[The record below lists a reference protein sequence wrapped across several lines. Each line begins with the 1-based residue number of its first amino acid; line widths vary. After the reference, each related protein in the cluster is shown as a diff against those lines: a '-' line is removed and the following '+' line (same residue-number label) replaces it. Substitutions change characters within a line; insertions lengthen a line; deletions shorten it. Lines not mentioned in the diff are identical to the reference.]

1 LRIATFERM
10 KNSLNSCI
18 KKAFLFSLLI
28 SFLLLNGKYLLADD
42 VLITQKSDQGITITF
57 TPQEWRISPETIN
70 GKSYFKID
78 FRNSSYNLS
87 AGNPQVP
94 KRTVVIGIPFGA
106 KVNLEILETRKKRTI
121 SGSILPVPRILGE
134 SLGKIEYQEDVNIYQ
149 SDQYF
154 PGQIAEISTPKI
166 MRDQQVVILNLCPV
180 RFEPKNKV
188 FNLFE
193 RLVVRVNFLGG
204 KKLFDN
210 AGQFENERLYEQV
223 LINPGQSAK
232 WRKIHKRIA
241 KRLKA
246 NYGGD
251 FYKIYVN
258 ENGIYKI
265 TGSDLRNAGLDMN
278 NVNPNTLKIYNN
290 GGLQLPRNLNV
301 SRPGSLIEN
310 AIIVEDGADGIFDT
324 NDYIL
329 FYGRSVKGWKFNQD
343 SSRFSHY
350 LHPYARE
357 NVYWLGWQ
365 DLSPGKRVQNRSVS
379 GSLPAV
385 NVTDFLDHDFVENEY
400 KNLLNSGIC
409 WLGNYFSSEARQR
422 IYQFN
427 LKGAVPN
434 KRAEIRLEFAGIS
447 NNYHRFLCYCND
459 LFVGSVPAFY
469 GSGGNDINIRK
480 KYFTAEIN
488 SGLVDGY
495 NKIKIEYLPKN
506 DASLAYM
513 DWIELDFYRQLNA
526 IDDLLEFYSPDSA
539 GVFNYSIQS
548 FSTDDIL
555 VFDVSQFD
563 EITRINNTQI
573 SNGTV
578 EFVDTNSSDIPKKYL
593 AMCPE
598 KIKKPLNIEKDVP
611 SQWRNLEGGADFII
625 ITFDD
630 FYDAV
635 LPLKSLRENCDSLK
649 TVVVKISDVF
659 DEFACGLKDPT
670 AIRDFI
676 KYAFD
681 NWQPK
686 PGYVLLFGDG
696 DYDYKNFISPHDPN
710 WIPPFETSDL
720 DANSSRARDDWFACV
735 SGNDN
740 LMDLAIGRIPVRNFD
755 QALNTVKKIIKYKN
769 DPQLGE
775 WCNTITMVADDEFGH
790 AGGYDVIDHVP
801 DAENICENYIPKSF
815 NVRKTYLTE
824 YPAVQSASI
833 SGIRKPA
840 ATEALLK
847 QINKGSLII
856 NFIGHANERLW
867 AHERVI
873 NLADDFPRIENGSR
887 QAFWIA
893 ATCEFGRWDNPDFQS
908 FAEELVTV
916 NGRGAIAVFTSCRKA
931 NSFDNVGLNQK
942 IYQQLFSGGKKPVRL
957 GDAVMAA
964 KNSRG
969 NIRNDQ
975 FYLLFGDPT
984 LHLNIPVYELK
995 ITDFSPD
1002 SIRALTKMDVH
1013 GIIEDPLHSTN
1024 VLEGKIFFSAYDS
1037 RKQRIYH
1044 VRDNKYYRYKL
1055 PGNSIFRGIV
1065 SLDNNEFLSQFIVPK
1080 DITYGG
1086 GDGRFSVF
1094 YWDNYNAGSGYVDGI
1109 PVGGTQ
1115 SEFIDKQGPFIEIGF
1130 SGQDFLPGG
1139 FVSPNCELK
1148 IIIEDE
1154 ISGVNIAGDIGHKI
1168 ILTLDEN
1175 EKIDLTDYFQYE
1187 QDSYTVGKILY
1198 PLANISEGSHQ
1209 IGIKAWD
1216 NCNNSSVAGAD
1227 FTVVYNDQLILRN
1240 LLNYPNPFSTNT
1252 EITFGINQDCDV
1264 CIKIYTLSGR
1274 LIRTIDHLRAENG
1287 FNHFYWDGMDQNQDS
1302 LANGVYLYK
1311 VSASRS
1317 NGTQKL
1323 FTHEIQKCVI
1333 VR

>member
-1 LRIATFERM
+1 M
-10 KNSLNSCI
+10 
-18 KKAFLFSLLI
+18 FSLLI
-28 SFLLLNGKYLLADD
+28 LFLSLNGKYLLADD

-57 TPQEWRISPETIN
+57 TPQEWQINPETID
-70 GKSYFKID
+70 GKSYYKID
-78 FRNSSYNLS
+78 FRNSCFDLS
-87 AGNPQVP
+87 AGKPQVP

-106 KVNLEILETRKKRTI
+106 KVNLEILETRKKKTI
-121 SGSILPVPRILGE
+121 SGSILPVPQILGE
-134 SLGKIEYQEDVNIYQ
+134 SLGKIEYLEEAKIYQ
-149 SDQYF
+149 SNQIY
-154 PGQIAEISTPKI
+154 PAQIAEISAPKI
-166 MRDQQVVILNLCPV
+166 MRDQQVVVLNLYPV
-180 RFEPKNKV
+180 RFEPKNEA
-188 FNLFE
+188 FNFFE

-210 AGQFENERLYEQV
+210 AGKFENGKLYEQV
-223 LINPGQSAK
+223 LINPGQSKK
-232 WRKIHKRIA
+232 WRKTHKKTIR
-241 KRLKA
+241 RLKA
-246 NYGGD
+246 NYLGD

-258 ENGIYKI
+258 EDGMYKI
-265 TGSDLRNAGLDMN
+265 TGSDFQEAGLDLN

-290 GGLQLPRNLNV
+290 GGLQLQHNVDAPR
-301 SRPGSLIEN
+301 PDSLIEN
-310 AIIVEDGADGIFDT
+310 AIIIEDGADGVFNTD
-324 NDYIL
+324 DYIL
-329 FYGRSVKGWKFNQD
+329 FYGMSLKGWKFNQD

-385 NVTDFLDHDFVENEY
+385 KVTDFLDHDFVENEY
-400 KNLLNSGIC
+400 KNLLNSGTC

-434 KRAEIRLEFAGIS
+434 KQAAIRLKLAGIS

-469 GSGGNDINIRK
+469 GSTGNDIYIRE
-480 KYFTAEIN
+480 KYFVAKIN
-488 SGLVDGY
+488 SGLIDGY
-495 NKIKIEYLPKN
+495 NKIKIEYQPNN
-506 DASLAYM
+506 DASFAYM

-526 IDDLLEFYSPDSA
+526 IDNVLEFYSPDSA

-548 FSTDDIL
+548 FSSDDIF
-555 VFDVSQFD
+555 VFDVSQFN
-563 EITRINNTQI
+563 EITRIQNTKI

-578 EFVDTNSSDIPKKYL
+578 EFVDTTSLDIPKKYL
-593 AMCPE
+593 ATCPE
-598 KIKKPLNIEKDVP
+598 KFKKPLNIEKDVP
-611 SQWRNLEGGADFII
+611 SQWHNWDGGADFII

-659 DEFACGLKDPT
+659 DEFGCGLKDPT

-710 WIPPFETSDL
+710 WIPPFETSEL
-720 DANSSRARDDWFACV
+720 NEYSSRARDDWFVCV

-790 AGGYDVIDHVP
+790 AGGYDSIDHVP
-801 DAENICENYIPKSF
+801 DAENVCENYIPKSF
-815 NVRKTYLTE
+815 NVRKIYLTE

-840 ATEALLK
+840 ATDALLK
-847 QINKGSLII
+847 QINKGCVIV

-873 NLADDFPRIENGSR
+873 NLSDDFSRINNGPR
-887 QAFWIA
+887 QALWIA
-893 ATCEFGRWDNPDFQS
+893 ATCAFGRWDNPDFQS

-916 NGRGAIAVFTSCRKA
+916 NERGAIAVFTSCRKA
-931 NSFDNVGLNQK
+931 NAIDNVSLNRNF
-942 IYQQLFSGGKKPVRL
+942 YQQLFSGGKRPVRL

-975 FYLLFGDPT
+975 FYHLLGDPT
-984 LHLNIPVYELK
+984 LHLTMPVFNVK
-995 ITDFSPD
+995 INNYSPD
-1002 SIRALTKMDVH
+1002 SIRALTKMNVS
-1013 GIIEDPLHSTN
+1013 GLIKNPLDSTTAFD
-1024 VLEGKIFFSAYDS
+1024 GKILFSAYDS

-1044 VRDNKYYRYKL
+1044 VRNNKYYRYKL

-1086 GDGRFSVF
+1086 SDGRFSVF
-1094 YWDNYNAGSGYVDGI
+1094 YWDNYNAGSGYVDRI

-1130 SGQDFLPGG
+1130 SGQDFMPGG

-1148 IIIEDE
+1148 IIIKDE

-1168 ILTLDEN
+1168 ILTLDEKEN
-1175 EKIDLTDYFQYE
+1175 EKKDLTDYFQYE
-1187 QDSYTVGKILY
+1187 QDSYTAGKILY
-1198 PLANISEGSHQ
+1198 PLTNISEGSHQ
-1209 IGIKAWD
+1209 IVIKAWD
-1216 NCNNSSVAGAD
+1216 NCNNSSVSGAD
-1227 FTVVYNDQLILRN
+1227 FTVVSNDQLILRD
-1240 LLNYPNPFSTNT
+1240 LLNYPNPFSGAT
-1252 EITFGINQDCDV
+1252 EITFWVNQDCDV

-1274 LIRTIDHLRAENG
+1274 LIRAIDHLRAENG
-1287 FNHFYWDGMDQNQDS
+1287 FNHFYWDGMDQDQDS

-1311 VSASRS
+1311 VSASCM
-1317 NGTQKL
+1317 NGNQKI